1 MQNRREFLLIGA
13 GVTGFRDPL
22 VTKFGW
28 NIDQQTSAAHRQFL
42 KAELTELTA
51 ALNRI
56 ATQGKPLPDC
66 VQTFSDFEAPLK
78 QAPTKS

>member
-28 NIDQQTSAAHRQFL
+28 NIDQQSSAAHR
-42 KAELTELTA
+42 LTELTA

-56 ATQGKPLPDC
+56 ATQGKPLPDF
-66 VQTFSDFEAPLK
+66 VQTFSDVEAPLK
-78 QAPTKS
+78 PKPTKS